1 MKLKTTL
8 FLPLICFVFILSS
21 CESDAERKERLTKA
35 KQEKIRL
42 EVQRKQKATFS
53 RHYLLRPEIQN
64 R

>member
-42 EVQRKQKATFS
+42 ESPKKAKGKRTCFS
-53 RHYLLRPEIQN
+53 KRARTH
-64 R
+64 